1 MVKYRKRLG
10 AKQAAII
17 LNSSVNT
24 SNVYTYKEITNILA
38 KFLGRNTIAIQV
50 ICSLMS
56 KEGIFTKVGSP
67 RQGIYYIPNNF
78 PVFYKRI
85 EHWYEEADKKIRG
98 YRAPKPEL
106 TELQILYQQKE
117 EIENKI
123 KQYLVMH
130 NLL

>member
-24 SNVYTYKEITNILA
+24 SNVYTYKEIKNILA

-98 YRAPKPEL
+98 YQAPKLEL

>member
-1 MVKYRKRLG
+1 MVRKRKRLD
-10 AKQAAII
+10 AKKAAIL

-24 SNVYTYKEITNILA
+24 SEVYTYTGIKNILS

-50 ICSLMS
+50 IASLMV
-56 KEGIFTKVGSP
+56 KEEIFTKIGNP
-67 RQGIYYIPNNF
+67 RHGIYYIPNKF

-85 EHWYEEADKKIRG
+85 EHWYEEADKK
-98 YRAPKPEL
+98 YQLYHASKPQL

-123 KQYLVMH
+123 KQYLVSH